1 MNFFFWKFFVD
12 FWHRKL
18 TLKVR
23 FRHFLTNHN
32 SSQDCFQIISLE
44 HVDSWAKLLH
54 FRTHHL
60 LNPTTELTLY
70 VLLCPSGTNFFFQ
83 TFDRTLLKKNSWKLT
98 WDKFCITCC
107 FRKVFHLSNTL
118 VINSESLVNRFKPD
132 SIQAMVS
139 KSTLHP
145 LCLIV
150 QARFSFFA
158 SHEIE
163 LVVIEAAEAAAEAI
177 EVGPLEA
184 ILFLRLR
191 DSLRLSILDSESC
204 RVPTDGNQIDF
215 TAAWAVSVVLRKSEL
230 EYV

>member
-1 MNFFFWKFFVD
+1 M
-12 FWHRKL
+12 
-18 TLKVR
+18 
-23 FRHFLTNHN
+23 
-32 SSQDCFQIISLE
+32 
-44 HVDSWAKLLH
+44 
-54 FRTHHL
+54 
-60 LNPTTELTLY
+60 
-70 VLLCPSGTNFFFQ
+70 
-83 TFDRTLLKKNSWKLT
+83 
-98 WDKFCITCC
+98 
-107 FRKVFHLSNTL
+107 FHLSNTL
-118 VINSESLVNRFKPD
+118 VINSESLANRFKPD

-163 LVVIEAAEAAAEAI
+163 LVVVIEAAEAAAEATI

-215 TAAWAVSVVLRKSEL
+215 TAA
-230 EYV
+230 

>member
-1 MNFFFWKFFVD
+1 MLILGQNSCILGPNIFKIPQPNWHYMYFFAHQVQIFS
-12 FWHRKL
+12 
-18 TLKVR
+18 
-23 FRHFLTNHN
+23 FRH
-32 SSQDCFQIISLE
+32 LE
-44 HVDSWAKLLH
+44 EHYW
-54 FRTHHL
+54 
-60 LNPTTELTLY
+60 
-70 VLLCPSGTNFFFQ
+70 
-83 TFDRTLLKKNSWKLT
+83 KKNSWKLT

-118 VINSESLVNRFKPD
+118 VINSESLANRFKPD

-163 LVVIEAAEAAAEAI
+163 LVVVIEAAEAAEAVI

>member
-1 MNFFFWKFFVD
+1 M
-12 FWHRKL
+12 
-18 TLKVR
+18 
-23 FRHFLTNHN
+23 
-32 SSQDCFQIISLE
+32 
-44 HVDSWAKLLH
+44 
-54 FRTHHL
+54 
-60 LNPTTELTLY
+60 
-70 VLLCPSGTNFFFQ
+70 
-83 TFDRTLLKKNSWKLT
+83 
-98 WDKFCITCC
+98 
-107 FRKVFHLSNTL
+107 FHLSNTL
-118 VINSESLVNRFKPD
+118 VINSESLANRFKPD

-163 LVVIEAAEAAAEAI
+163 LVVVIEAAEAAEAVI

-215 TAAWAVSVVLRKSEL
+215 TAA
-230 EYV
+230 

>member
-1 MNFFFWKFFVD
+1 M
-12 FWHRKL
+12 
-18 TLKVR
+18 
-23 FRHFLTNHN
+23 
-32 SSQDCFQIISLE
+32 
-44 HVDSWAKLLH
+44 
-54 FRTHHL
+54 
-60 LNPTTELTLY
+60 
-70 VLLCPSGTNFFFQ
+70 
-83 TFDRTLLKKNSWKLT
+83 
-98 WDKFCITCC
+98 
-107 FRKVFHLSNTL
+107 SNTL
-118 VINSESLVNRFKPD
+118 VINSESLANRFKPD

-163 LVVIEAAEAAAEAI
+163 LVVVIEAAEAAEAAEAVI

-215 TAAWAVSVVLRKSEL
+215 TAA
-230 EYV
+230 

>member
-1 MNFFFWKFFVD
+1 M
-12 FWHRKL
+12 
-18 TLKVR
+18 
-23 FRHFLTNHN
+23 
-32 SSQDCFQIISLE
+32 
-44 HVDSWAKLLH
+44 
-54 FRTHHL
+54 
-60 LNPTTELTLY
+60 
-70 VLLCPSGTNFFFQ
+70 
-83 TFDRTLLKKNSWKLT
+83 
-98 WDKFCITCC
+98 
-107 FRKVFHLSNTL
+107 FHLSNTL

-163 LVVIEAAEAAAEAI
+163 LVVVIEAAEAAAEAI

-215 TAAWAVSVVLRKSEL
+215 TAA
-230 EYV
+230 

>member
-1 MNFFFWKFFVD
+1 M
-12 FWHRKL
+12 
-18 TLKVR
+18 TLKLRILRSLTRLFITSHYLVKKCLFPIDAIVVWCPTWSKKLGQSLFVAHQVHIFS
-23 FRHFLTNHN
+23 FRH
-32 SSQDCFQIISLE
+32 LE
-44 HVDSWAKLLH
+44 EHYW
-54 FRTHHL
+54 
-60 LNPTTELTLY
+60 
-70 VLLCPSGTNFFFQ
+70 
-83 TFDRTLLKKNSWKLT
+83 KKNSWKLT

-163 LVVIEAAEAAAEAI
+163 LVVIEAEAQW
-177 EVGPLEA
+177 
-184 ILFLRLR
+184 F
-191 DSLRLSILDSESC
+191 
-204 RVPTDGNQIDF
+204 QI
-215 TAAWAVSVVLRKSEL
+215 A
-230 EYV
+230 

>member
-1 MNFFFWKFFVD
+1 
-12 FWHRKL
+12 
-18 TLKVR
+18 
-23 FRHFLTNHN
+23 
-32 SSQDCFQIISLE
+32 
-44 HVDSWAKLLH
+44 
-54 FRTHHL
+54 
-60 LNPTTELTLY
+60 
-70 VLLCPSGTNFFFQ
+70 
-83 TFDRTLLKKNSWKLT
+83 
-98 WDKFCITCC
+98 
-107 FRKVFHLSNTL
+107 
-118 VINSESLVNRFKPD
+118 
-132 SIQAMVS
+132 MVS

-215 TAAWAVSVVLRKSEL
+215 TAA
-230 EYV
+230 

>member
-1 MNFFFWKFFVD
+1 MFIVYWNCKLRVPAELVVYTNCCFCFV
-12 FWHRKL
+12 L
-18 TLKVR
+18 T
-23 FRHFLTNHN
+23 
-32 SSQDCFQIISLE
+32 
-44 HVDSWAKLLH
+44 
-54 FRTHHL
+54 FRTILVRNMFCRCCEL
-60 LNPTTELTLY
+60 LKKNYLY
-70 VLLCPSGTNFFFQ
+70 VLRSPSGTYFSF
-83 TFDRTLLKKNSWKLT
+83 RHLEEHYWKKNSWKLT

-163 LVVIEAAEAAAEAI
+163 LVVIEAAEAQW
-177 EVGPLEA
+177 
-184 ILFLRLR
+184 F
-191 DSLRLSILDSESC
+191 
-204 RVPTDGNQIDF
+204 QI
-215 TAAWAVSVVLRKSEL
+215 AWTR
-230 EYV
+230 